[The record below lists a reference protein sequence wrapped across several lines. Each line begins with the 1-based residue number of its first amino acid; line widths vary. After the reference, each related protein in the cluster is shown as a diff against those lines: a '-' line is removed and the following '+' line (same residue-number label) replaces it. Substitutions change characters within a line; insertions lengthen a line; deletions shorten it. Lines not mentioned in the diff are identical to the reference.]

1 MSRKNWSVRP
11 SKFAVA
17 VAVTCAGLATALGVA
32 PVSAIALDVDPQAQ
46 TEVAQTAE
54 APATAFAAT
63 ADAAQAENPATTDAP
78 AVATQA
84 ATSVARIGDKDYD
97 SLDAAL
103 ADATGGSTI
112 ELLADASI
120 SSTNKL
126 AKNVTIAGAGHTVA
140 VTAQPNTESGGL
152 EVEAKLVFS
161 NAKVTFSN
169 QLSIS
174 SKWDVVLKGNGAL
187 EFRDGA
193 TATFADSGLYVQN
206 PTAACGLTLDGAT
219 TSVTF
224 SDLGYTAIMAEGKP
238 APTASVNVNNG
249 ASLIVEK
256 GAINGITGMN
266 VNVTGGSKLSI
277 CDNGNQGLVRCNFVV
292 DASTATISRN
302 DMGIT
307 GYRNT
312 KVLSLINGGTLTMED
327 NTSSGIFLYGGN
339 VDVQAGAH
347 LSISGTGKGYTGE
360 PDYYTGAIATY
371 RAAANV
377 SFADGATV
385 ELVNNP
391 LGAVNNAAGTVSFGA
406 GTVVTGN
413 GAREGS
419 NVVQLGGGIKNSQGG
434 KVTVREGAVLCN
446 NSAVVA
452 GDDVYSD
459 SGMVRLPA
467 TGSSWTLD
475 EQHDGTAAHA
485 ISGWFK
491 DGLEGEVPA
500 RWEAHASEAASNRI
514 DRVAAGSFEQP
525 MALKAAHGLLVNVD
539 YKYVGDAKPDGAV
552 PPAADN
558 DLEDG
563 SAYTGKTVD
572 VPEGWTFDGWYT
584 DEACTTKWVD
594 GTALDGSM
602 TLYGKWSKKPEK
614 SGEKGDKPN
623 KSRDKKLPQTGDAN
637 NAAVPVALAGAAA
650 VCVAGGLVA
659 SKRRK

>member
-54 APATAFAAT
+54 APATASAAT
-63 ADAAQAENPATTDAP
+63 ADAALAENPATTDAP

-152 EVEAKLVFS
+152 EVEAKLIFS

-312 KVLSLINGGTLTMED
+312 KVLSLINGGTLTIED

-434 KVTVREGAVLCN
+434 
-446 NSAVVA
+446 
-452 GDDVYSD
+452 
-459 SGMVRLPA
+459 
-467 TGSSWTLD
+467 
-475 EQHDGTAAHA
+475 
-485 ISGWFK
+485 
-491 DGLEGEVPA
+491 
-500 RWEAHASEAASNRI
+500 
-514 DRVAAGSFEQP
+514 
-525 MALKAAHGLLVNVD
+525 
-539 YKYVGDAKPDGAV
+539 
-552 PPAADN
+552 
-558 DLEDG
+558 
-563 SAYTGKTVD
+563 
-572 VPEGWTFDGWYT
+572 
-584 DEACTTKWVD
+584 
-594 GTALDGSM
+594 
-602 TLYGKWSKKPEK
+602 
-614 SGEKGDKPN
+614 
-623 KSRDKKLPQTGDAN
+623 
-637 NAAVPVALAGAAA
+637 
-650 VCVAGGLVA
+650 
-659 SKRRK
+659 